1 MKKVWILSFEC
12 AGIVK
17 VGGLGEAV
25 YNIAKHLTNRGF
37 KVTLFMPSHRA
48 HTDSWVMKNL
58 RLQKSDFVIE
68 GVIRNKSFLPYR
80 APFKYKIGVYEG
92 ILDNFKVI
100 LFHGLNT
107 ATSKILDDAIVYRGA
122 QIEDKA
128 LLLARGISGYIDNL
142 QVSEDDFP
150 DIIHAHDYH
159 AIPAAVLAKQK
170 LEEYNYEAAIVLT
183 IHLLSNKKVSWQ
195 YLGEN
200 WCGLK
205 NKVHTVY
212 LDKTKNTLS
221 HKQLLK
227 KAKLKLEAFGA
238 MEAHIL
244 TSVSQN
250 YLKDEVLPQV
260 GKHCEAKAA
269 FHWNGCDWDFEVM
282 LKDVL
287 KKFGSNIKKNST
299 DNVQRCELRK
309 YFLTRAL
316 GSLGPEEPI
325 LNEGKVKETVY
336 GLKYT
341 PFRGKGRVEPFSE
354 DGPMVLMTGRLTKQ
368 KGVDI
373 LFKAIPHV
381 LKQFP
386 NAKFVLLLLPT
397 EEQID
402 LIPRFARLSHKY
414 SNSVRIVFGKAPTIY
429 TLAHLGSDVFVCPS
443 RWEPFGIM
451 ALEAMA
457 TGNPV
462 VATAIGGLKEIIID
476 ARQHPGNGT
485 GILITKNDHKSLAAA
500 ISSLL
505 AIMLTSEELQWGSAV
520 DNKKLDKLAG
530 RVTYRNLRKVIV
542 KQPLYGL
549 KLRENA
555 IQRVERTFRW
565 NKVINMIVNVYEK
578 ADRLRSQLHRYR
590 LGLSP
595 TEQLE

>member
-1 MKKVWILSFEC
+1 MKNLWIFSFEC

-37 KVTLFMPSHRA
+37 QVTLFMPSHGA
-48 HTDSWVMKNL
+48 HTNSCLMKKL
-58 RLQKSDFVIE
+58 QLQKSNFVIK
-68 GVIRNKSFLPYR
+68 GVIGNKSFLPYR
-80 APFKYKIGVYEG
+80 TPFKYKIGVYEG
-92 ILDNFKVI
+92 ILDNFRVT

-107 ATSKILDDAIVYRGA
+107 ATSKILDDAIVYRA
-122 QIEDKA
+122 TQIEDKA
-128 LLLARGISGYIDNL
+128 LLLARGISGYIDHL
-142 QVSEDDFP
+142 QASEDNFP

-159 AIPAAVLAKQK
+159 TIPAAVLAKQK
-170 LEEYNYEAAIVLT
+170 FEEYNYKTAIVLT

-195 YLGEN
+195 YLGES

-205 NKVHTVY
+205 NKTHPVY
-212 LDKTKNTLS
+212 LDRAKNMLS

-244 TSVSQN
+244 TTVSQN

-260 GKHCEAKAA
+260 GKHCEAKAT
-269 FHWNGCDWDFEVM
+269 FHWNGCDWNFEVI
-282 LKDVL
+282 LKEVL
-287 KKFGSNIKKNST
+287 KKLGSNVKKISA
-299 DNVQRCELRK
+299 DKVQRYELRK

-316 GSLGPEEPI
+316 GSLGLEEPI

-336 GLKYT
+336 ELEYT
-341 PFRGKGRVEPFSE
+341 PFCGKGKVEPFSE

-373 LFKAIPHV
+373 LFKAIPRV

-402 LIPRFARLSHKY
+402 LIPRFAKLSHKY
-414 SNSVRIVFGKAPTIY
+414 SNSVRMVFGKAPTIY
-429 TLAHLGSDVFVCPS
+429 TLAHLASDIFVCPS

-462 VATAIGGLKEIIID
+462 IATAVGGLKEIIID
-476 ARQHPGNGT
+476 ARRHPKNGT
-485 GILITKNDHKSLAAA
+485 GILIPKNDHKSLATA

-505 AIMLTSEELQWGSAV
+505 AIMLTSEKLQRESAV
-520 DNKKLDKLAG
+520 NNKTLDKLAE
-530 RVTYRNLRKVIV
+530 RITYKNLRKVIV
-542 KQPLYGL
+542 KQPSYGL

-555 IQRVERTFRW
+555 IRRVERTFRW
-565 NKVINMIVNVYEK
+565 NKVVDMIVNAYEK
-578 ADRLRSQLHRYR
+578 ADRLRSQLH
-590 LGLSP
+590 SI
-595 TEQLE
+595 